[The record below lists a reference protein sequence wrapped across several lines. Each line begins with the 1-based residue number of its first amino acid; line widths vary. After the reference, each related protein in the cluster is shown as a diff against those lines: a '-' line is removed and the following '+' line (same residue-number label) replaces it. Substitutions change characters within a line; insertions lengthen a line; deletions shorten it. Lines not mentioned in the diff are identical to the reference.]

1 MTICDVNGRGRAKKP
16 LRVGRGAVRC
26 VPKIGSRTKI
36 ENLIPNFLV
45 DQIVNDV
52 LSIISNGLHQT
63 EKYLYSMSSKQAIE
77 EPKTGNSVIECI
89 KYITRLTNSQFNCA

>member
-1 MTICDVNGRGRAKKP
+1 MTTYDVNCQTRAKKES
-16 LRVGRGAVRC
+16 LTVEGAPQDVFQ
-26 VPKIGSRTKI
+26 KSRTKI
-36 ENLIPNFLV
+36 EELIPNFLV

-52 LSIISNGLHQT
+52 FSMVSHGLHQT